1 MRAVPHA
8 RRLAWVLCALAL
20 ALVAAAITVRFTVAE
35 ASGPQALTPTEVLV
49 GTLGFLGVPVVGGL
63 LAFRLPDN
71 PYGWLWCAAGICHG
85 ITALAAALGAVPGDL
100 SRVARAVEGSSF
112 VVGLVLLSLLFLLF
126 PTGSLPSPRWRWLPR
141 VTVGLAVLAL
151 VAGSLA
157 TSGAWSPDATTGRVA
172 AAAADAAVTGLFLA
186 VVVAAVS
193 VLARYR
199 RAGSVERRQLTWF
212 VVAAMALVVTTS
224 LDLTGAPV
232 PAVVWAVVDA
242 VSFGL
247 IPAAVAVAVLRYRL
261 YEIDRIVSRTVSY
274 AVLTGALLVLYLAAV
289 TALRPLLTPLTG
301 TSDLAVVV
309 STLAAAA
316 VFGPARRRVQ
326 DVVDRRFDRSRYDA
340 ARAVD
345 AYARRLRSEV
355 DLDAVT
361 AGLRDT
367 VAATVGPDRL
377 GVWVRPGADVRRA

>member
-1 MRAVPHA
+1 MRPPTHA
-8 RRLAWVLCALAL
+8 RRLPWALCALAL
-20 ALVAAAITVRFTVAE
+20 ALVVAAIVVRFTVAD
-35 ASGPQALTPTEVLV
+35 ASGPRALTPAEVLV

-63 LAFRLPDN
+63 LASRLPDN
-71 PYGWLWCAAGICHG
+71 PYGWLWCAAGVCYG
-85 ITALAAALGAVPGDL
+85 ITALAAALGAVPGGL
-100 SRVARAVEGSSF
+100 SRVARTVEGASF
-112 VVGLVLLSLLFLLF
+112 VVGLVLLTLLFLLF

-141 VTVGLAVLAL
+141 VAVGLAVVVLA
-151 VAGSLA
+151 AGGLA
-157 TSGAWSPDATTGRVA
+157 GARLPDGTPVRVA
-172 AAAADAAVTGLFLA
+172 AAAADAGVTGLFLA

-199 RAGSVERRQLTWF
+199 RAGPVERRQLTWF
-212 VVAAMALVVTTS
+212 VVAAAALVVTTS

-232 PAVVWAVVDA
+232 PPAVWAVLDA

-274 AVLTGALLVLYLAAV
+274 AVLTGGLLVLYLVAV

-316 VFGPARRRVQ
+316 VFGAARRRVQ
-326 DVVDRRFDRSRYDA
+326 DLVDRRFDRSRYDA

-367 VAATVGPDRL
+367 VATTVGPDRL
-377 GVWVRPGADVRRA
+377 GVWLRPGADVRRA